1 MISLKIIH
9 KRDYLVKQFEEFAK
23 VMGVLFGLKR
33 DENFEELKKLINAT
47 ALKYTQTEITYVEG
61 LPDDELIHIV
71 TQDKKLTDEQL
82 KMLGDL
88 LYEKG
93 DYYSK
98 FNNTNES
105 EALNCFQKAKLIY
118 SFLQQYS
125 TLNYSLDM
133 HYKLEVLNKMGFKQ

>member
-1 MISLKIIH
+1 MH

-23 VMGVLFGLKR
+23 VLAVLVGLKR
-33 DENFEELKKLINAT
+33 DEDFHGMNELISST
-47 ALKYTQTEITYVEG
+47 ALRYTQTEIMFAE
-61 LPDDELIHIV
+61 ELDNENFINTLVHE
-71 TQDKKLTDEQL
+71 KKLTDEQL

-98 FNNTNES
+98 INMDKEH
-105 EALNCFQKAKLIY
+105 EASNCFHKANMIY
-118 SFLQQYS
+118 RFILQHA

-133 HYKLEVLNKMGFKQ
+133 HYKLEVLSKMGFK

>member
-1 MISLKIIH
+1 MH

-23 VMGVLFGLKR
+23 VLGVLFGLKQN
-33 DENFEELKKLINAT
+33 ENYEELNNLINAT
-47 ALKYTQTEITYVEG
+47 ALKYTQTEIEYIEE
-61 LPDDELIHIV
+61 LSDDELINCL
-71 TQDKKLTDEQL
+71 TQEKKLTDEQL

-88 LYEKG
+88 LFEKG

-98 FNNTNES
+98 LNNTNEN
-105 EALNCFQKAKLIY
+105 EAYNCFQKAKLIY

>member
-1 MISLKIIH
+1 MH

-23 VMGVLFGLKR
+23 VLGVLFGLKQN
-33 DENFEELKKLINAT
+33 ENYEELNNLINAT
-47 ALKYTQTEITYVEG
+47 ALKYTQTEIEYIEE
-61 LPDDELIHIV
+61 LSDDELINCL
-71 TQDKKLTDEQL
+71 TQEKKLTDEQL

-88 LYEKG
+88 LFEKG

-98 FNNTNES
+98 LNNTNEN
-105 EALNCFQKAKLIY
+105 EAYNCFQKAKQIY

>member
-1 MISLKIIH
+1 MH

-23 VMGVLFGLKR
+23 VLAVLVGLKR
-33 DENFEELKKLINAT
+33 DNDFHGMNELINST
-47 ALKYTQTEITYVEG
+47 ALKYSQTEIIFAEG
-61 LPDDELIHIV
+61 LDNETFLNTLIHE
-71 TQDKKLTDEQL
+71 KKLTDEQL

-98 FNNTNES
+98 INIDKEL
-105 EALNCFQKAKLIY
+105 EASNCFHKANMIY
-118 SFLQQYS
+118 KFILHHA

-133 HYKLEVLNKMGFKQ
+133 HYKLELLSKMGIE